1 MRLVQWAAVDR
12 GQATVE
18 TLALLP
24 FVVAAAVGLCAAGL
38 WYRQTVTVNAA
49 VASGAV
55 ALLEAPDPTDI
66 AAARRNLGTP
76 GNLSLKKGTT
86 AVELT
91 VNQRGWDLAGV
102 SAERSAKL
110 RWVGADQ

>member
-1 MRLVQWAAVDR
+1 MRLLQWAAVDR

-18 TLALLP
+18 TLALVP
-24 FVVAAAVGLCAAGL
+24 FVVAAAIGLCAAGL

-55 ALLEAPDPTDI
+55 ALLEAPDTTDLE
-66 AAARRNLGTP
+66 AARRNLGTA
-76 GNLSLKKGTT
+76 GDLSLKKGRS

-91 VNQRGWDLAGV
+91 ANQRGWEFAGV
-102 SAERSAKL
+102 SADRSAKL
-110 RWVGADQ
+110 LWVAASQ